1 MSSTYSLIA
10 NLETQTD
17 ARGNTTTYTYD
28 IVGRPIKTT
37 YADGTETTVSYGR
50 WDSDG
55 NGTNEA
61 NKVTT
66 EDGLGRQT
74 IQYYD
79 KQGRLVKET
88 GGGVTVQYEYDQ
100 IGNMT
105 KVTDGAGRVTTAQY
119 NALSQQTKVTRDPG
133 GKNIVQSFT
142 YDLLGN
148 QLSATDGNG
157 AVTS

>member
-1 MSSTYSLIA
+1 MCIR
-10 NLETQTD
+10 D
-17 ARGNTTTYTYD
+17 RGNTTTYTYD
-28 IVGRPIKTT
+28 IVGRPVKTT

-55 NGTNEA
+55 NGANEA

-88 GGGVTVQYEYDQ
+88 GGGVTVQYEYDPV
-100 IGNMT
+100 GNMT
-105 KVTDGAGRVTTAQY
+105 KATDGAGRVTTAQY
-119 NALSQQTKVTRDPG
+119 NACLLYTSGTGTDREEGCGCQAGTCGKSGREGDGGAGRGGHGIPG
-133 GKNIVQSFT
+133 GH
-142 YDLLGN
+142 L
-148 QLSATDGNG
+148 
-157 AVTS
+157 